1 MENGSSA
8 TQKYDYLVIGSGPAG
23 FASSITASQLGL
35 KVGIVQDGI
44 DMLGGACL
52 EEGVIPAKSLIHSAS
67 VLSAIKKHGNL
78 YGIETQSSK
87 ADMAALVDRSRKTIR
102 QLRGGFG
109 GLLKRNSIDLIN
121 GFARFEDQHS
131 VNITGSGD
139 ETCIIAAD
147 RFLIASGSVPRPL
160 PGIPFDGHNVIS
172 STDAISLTET
182 PDKIL
187 IVGGGAI
194 GVEFASFFSIIG
206 SEVVIVEFEDSLIPF
221 EDTDVS
227 SGLEQLFTKQ
237 GIKIY
242 TSSKAEKI
250 SQSSDCLEVL
260 IKGAD
265 KETTEKCNLVLVST
279 GRVPFSSSLGLENA
293 GVERDERGYIPV
305 DDCMRTNRKHV
316 WAAGDVTPTPML
328 ANVAL
333 VEGEVAAL
341 AAAGKTVEPID
352 YTCVPNVV
360 YTEVQVA
367 SLGLTEKQVIA
378 NGIEYSVGK
387 QPFMGTFKAAINSER
402 DGFIKVIAN
411 SRTGEL
417 LGAHI
422 FAYEAAEL
430 IQGFIIA
437 KKAGLPVQQMQKMIP
452 PNPTFSES
460 IVDTC
465 KAVFGKTVRS

>member
-23 FASSITASQLGL
+23 FASSIAAAQLGL

-78 YGIETQSSK
+78 YRIEMQSDK
-87 ADMAALVDRSRKTIR
+87 ADMATLIERSKKTIR

-109 GLLKRNSIDLIN
+109 GLLKRNNIDVIN
-121 GFARFEDQHS
+121 GFAQFENQYS
-131 VNITGSGD
+131 VKITGNGNEAS
-139 ETCIIAAD
+139 IITAD
-147 RFLIASGSVPRPL
+147 KFLIASGSVPKPL

-187 IVGGGAI
+187 IVGGGSI

-221 EDTDVS
+221 EDKDIS
-227 SGLEQLFTKQ
+227 MNLEQLFSKK

-242 TSSKAEKI
+242 TSSKVEKI
-250 SQSSDCLEVL
+250 SDASNCPEVL
-260 IKGAD
+260 IKAAD
-265 KETTEKCNLVLVST
+265 KEIIEKCNVVLVST
-279 GRVPFSSSLGLENA
+279 GRIPSSSSLGLENA
-293 GVERDERGYIPV
+293 GVETDERGYILV
-305 DDCMRTNRKHV
+305 DNCMRTNRKHI
-316 WAAGDVTPTPML
+316 WAAGDVIPTPML

-333 VEGEVAAL
+333 VEGEIAAL
-341 AAAGKTVEPID
+341 SAAGQTVEPID
-352 YTCVPNVV
+352 YSSVPNVV
-360 YTEVQVA
+360 YTEIQVA
-367 SLGLTEKQVIA
+367 SIGLTEKQVIA
-378 NGIEYSVGK
+378 SGIEYSVGK
-387 QPFMGTFKAAINSER
+387 QPFIGTFKASINSER
-402 DGFIKVIAN
+402 EGFIKVIAN
-411 SRTGEL
+411 SQTGEL

-430 IQGFIIA
+430 IQGFVIA
-437 KKAGLPVQQMQKMIP
+437 KKAGLPVQEIQKTIP

-460 IVDTC
+460 IIDAC